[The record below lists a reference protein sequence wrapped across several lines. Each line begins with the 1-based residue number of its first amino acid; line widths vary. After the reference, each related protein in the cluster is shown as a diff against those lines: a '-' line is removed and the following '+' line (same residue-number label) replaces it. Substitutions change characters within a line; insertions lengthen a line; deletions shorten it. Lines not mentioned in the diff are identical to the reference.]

1 MLPRRCPSRSKA
13 RSLEAIEAAQLTIQD
28 LGSIG
33 ELVAAI
39 ATVATLAYLALQI
52 RQNTSQLRENA
63 RAVRLAEARAAT
75 EGEAEF
81 HRLLLADPE
90 LDDVLRRALHGDELN
105 SVDLGRFHHLLTLY
119 MLRYQL
125 VWNQTLESVF
135 PEAYWDRLATRAIYY
150 LSNEAAQRWWPTFRG
165 ALDPRFVTDI
175 EQRLKKKSPT
185 V

>member
-1 MLPRRCPSRSKA
+1 MLRALLPSRSKA
-13 RSLEAIEAAQLTIQD
+13 RSLEASEAAQLTIQD

-90 LDDVLRRALHGDELN
+90 LDDVLRRARHGDELN
-105 SVDLGRFHHLLTLY
+105 SVDLGRFHRLLTLY